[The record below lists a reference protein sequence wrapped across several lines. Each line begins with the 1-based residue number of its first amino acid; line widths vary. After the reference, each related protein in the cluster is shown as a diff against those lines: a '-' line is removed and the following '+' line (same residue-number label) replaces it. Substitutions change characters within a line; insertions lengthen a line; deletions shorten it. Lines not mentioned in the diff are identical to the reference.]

1 MERKDYLVE
10 KLSKE
15 EKKYLKLL
23 VINVRKKYI
32 RDNYEN
38 LNNRNVDL
46 YDCINLEGESV
57 LEAVINKC
65 ENEIKSAIEFET
77 IMSNEKLYNLVKT
90 LSLREKIVLFSLYKE
105 HKSIN
110 QIALEMGIER
120 TTAWR
125 IKAKA
130 LDKIAKGL
138 LTKNRKK

>member
-10 KLSKE
+10 ELSKE

-138 LTKNRKK
+138 LGGKKNV

>member
-10 KLSKE
+10 ELSNE
-15 EKKYLKLL
+15 EKSYLKML
-23 VINVRKKYI
+23 VVNTRKKYI
-32 RDNYEN
+32 RDNYES
-38 LNNRNVDL
+38 LNSNNADI

-57 LEAVINKC
+57 LEVVINKC
-65 ENEIKSAIEFET
+65 ENEIKSAIEFEKV
-77 IMSNEKLYNLVKT
+77 MSNETLYNLVKT

-110 QIALEMGIER
+110 QVATEMGIER

-125 IKAKA
+125 IKSKA

-138 LTKNRKK
+138 LGGK